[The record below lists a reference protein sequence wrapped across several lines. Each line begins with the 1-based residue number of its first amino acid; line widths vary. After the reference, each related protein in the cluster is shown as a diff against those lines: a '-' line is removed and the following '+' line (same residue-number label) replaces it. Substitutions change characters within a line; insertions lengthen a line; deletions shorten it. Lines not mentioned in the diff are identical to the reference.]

1 MIYTVFWSE
10 DENGDNI
17 ESKECNL
24 EELYELLKYI
34 ESQKCEIVDIV
45 ALAEGGDNND

>member
-10 DENGDNI
+10 DENGD
-17 ESKECNL
+17 ELEMKECNL

-34 ESQKCEIVDIV
+34 ENQKYEILDIT
-45 ALAEGGDNND
+45 AKTC